1 MSNSSL
7 VNYTRLS
14 PNHSNGR
21 NHAIDTI
28 TIHCLP
34 VNRTELL
41 TKKGWKK
48 LGDIEVGD
56 VIATSDEYCNITFD
70 KVLNVV
76 PIHQDEV
83 YNFSTGFSGTKD
95 HRILVKKQYEIKK
108 DVPYNI
114 YTVNDLLSKKSSDY
128 LPNCGIYN
136 SEGIDLT
143 DDEINFL
150 CAIQADGCYEKY
162 EDNVTSVYFRFWKTR
177 KIEEFEKLLSILKYD
192 CIKKEIYGTK
202 NYEKGMLYRIN
213 IKDISKY
220 DKYLTDKTF
229 NFNLLEMTTAQANIF
244 IDSLVK
250 WDGCFIKK
258 GEYIEKRYVS
268 KLQQNIDLVTA
279 IASTNNI
286 GFRIDNNMTI
296 TFKEK
301 TYRSYGRIDKV
312 EKTIEDVSCVSVP
325 SGLILIRQNGRA
337 TICGNCMAGNLTVE
351 TCGAVFAPTSRQ
363 ASSNYGVGTDG
374 RVGMYV
380 EEKNRAWTSSNSAN
394 DNRAVTIEVANDGGA
409 PDWHVSNT
417 ALNKTIELVADICRR
432 NGIKKLVWS
441 NNKQDRIN
449 HRNGCNMTVHRDFA
463 STACPGD
470 YLYSKQEYIAS
481 EVNKKLGAKTE
492 TKTDTKK
499 EETETV
505 TVLRKGSKGKEVE
518 VLQTNLNK
526 AINAGLAVDGDFG
539 SKTEKAVKDFQKKY
553 GLVVDGIYGPKSQ
566 AKMQEVT
573 SAKGGEVALYK
584 FNYTMNIRKGPGT
597 DFAVVGTMTAGT
609 YTIIRQ
615 ETNNGSTWG
624 KLKSGAGWVCIKGSK
639 VYGVKR

>member
-28 TIHCLP
+28 TIHC
-34 VNRTELL
+34 
-41 TKKGWKK
+41 
-48 LGDIEVGD
+48 
-56 VIATSDEYCNITFD
+56 
-70 KVLNVV
+70 
-76 PIHQDEV
+76 
-83 YNFSTGFSGTKD
+83 
-95 HRILVKKQYEIKK
+95 
-108 DVPYNI
+108 
-114 YTVNDLLSKKSSDY
+114 
-128 LPNCGIYN
+128 
-136 SEGIDLT
+136 
-143 DDEINFL
+143 
-150 CAIQADGCYEKY
+150 
-162 EDNVTSVYFRFWKTR
+162 
-177 KIEEFEKLLSILKYD
+177 
-192 CIKKEIYGTK
+192 
-202 NYEKGMLYRIN
+202 
-213 IKDISKY
+213 
-220 DKYLTDKTF
+220 
-229 NFNLLEMTTAQANIF
+229 
-244 IDSLVK
+244 
-250 WDGCFIKK
+250 
-258 GEYIEKRYVS
+258 
-268 KLQQNIDLVTA
+268 
-279 IASTNNI
+279 
-286 GFRIDNNMTI
+286 
-296 TFKEK
+296 
-301 TYRSYGRIDKV
+301 
-312 EKTIEDVSCVSVP
+312 
-325 SGLILIRQNGRA
+325 
-337 TICGNCMAGNLTVE
+337 MAGNLTVE
-351 TCGAVFAPTSRQ
+351 TCGAVFALTSRQ

-463 STACPGD
+463 STACPGN

-481 EVNKKLGAKTE
+481 EVNKKLGAKEETKKE

-499 EETETV
+499 EETETI
-505 TVLRKGSKGKEVE
+505 TVLRKGSKGKAVE
-518 VLQTNLNK
+518 NLQTNLNK

-553 GLVVDGIYGPKSQ
+553 GLEVDGIYGPKSQ

-597 DFAVVGTMTAGT
+597 DFAVVGKMSAGT

-615 ETNNGSTWG
+615 ETHNGSTWG

-639 VYGVKR
+639 TYGIKK